1 MMNEEDGNVDVAEA
15 EDVWW
20 GLRHRRRDS
29 MEVEMMQHM
38 LSRER
43 AIQAEQTHRVETNG
57 GESDGGNE
65 SSDGLLGEARR
76 PASG

>member
-1 MMNEEDGNVDVAEA
+1 
-15 EDVWW
+15 
-20 GLRHRRRDS
+20 
-29 MEVEMMQHM
+29 MMQHM

-43 AIQAEQTHRVETNG
+43 AIQAEQTHCVETNG

>member
-1 MMNEEDGNVDVAEA
+1 MMT
-15 EDVWW
+15 
-20 GLRHRRRDS
+20 
-29 MEVEMMQHM
+29 MQHV

-43 AIQAEQTHRVETNG
+43 AIQAEQTHCVETNG